1 MRLWKL
7 LKKSKAHRAAKEKY
21 RRSVSDMERTVSKL
35 DAQVKDLR
43 AQVRTVHLVLGTHDR
58 QIIHC
63 RKHVRRHGRALA
75 RLEHIAGEHPVA
87 GRAPNSATILRPPR
101 PGAPLQNTGEP
112 IASGGKFDIDQFTEQ
127 EKRLLTVFFQNK
139 GRRMSYADVAQ
150 ILNKSTYTVKNQ
162 LNHIR
167 HKADLFEQSV
177 GNQSRN
183 LFKLKDDLRVEK
195 YLHCGQSAVRPMST
209 YDGDHGDAEKV
220 SVMPEK
226 TLPQ

>member
-7 LKKSKAHRAAKEKY
+7 LKKRRAHRAAKEKY
-21 RRSVSDMERTVSKL
+21 RRSISDMERTVSKL

-43 AQVRTVHLVLGTHDR
+43 AQIRTVHLVLGIHDC
-58 QIIHC
+58 QIAHC
-63 RKHVRRHGRALA
+63 RKRIRNHGRALGK
-75 RLEHIAGEHPVA
+75 LEHIAGGHTVA
-87 GRAPNSATILRPPR
+87 GRAQNSATMLRSPQ
-101 PGAPLQNTGEP
+101 PGAPLQNTGDP

-139 GRRMSYADVAQ
+139 GRRMSYADVAR

-195 YLHCGQSAVRPMST
+195 YLHCGQSAVRPVST
-209 YDGDHGDAEKV
+209 YDGDHRDAEKV
-220 SVMPEK
+220 SVMPER
-226 TLPQ
+226 TLP